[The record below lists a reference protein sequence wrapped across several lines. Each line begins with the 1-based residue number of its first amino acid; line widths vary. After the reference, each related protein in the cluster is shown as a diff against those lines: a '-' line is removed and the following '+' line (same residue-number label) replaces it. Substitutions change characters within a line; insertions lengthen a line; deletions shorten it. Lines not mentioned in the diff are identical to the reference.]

1 MIKVQAKANGTAE
14 VLIYGPIGE
23 DWYGNGVTAKQF
35 RDDLKAAGDV
45 SEIVVR
51 VNSPGGEVFDGI
63 AIYNEL
69 RAHKAR
75 KIVQVDGYAASIATV
90 IAMAGDEIVLGT
102 GTAMMIHGPSTFAWG
117 PADTMRETADMLDKV
132 AVGMVDAY
140 ARFNKTLAREDIEA
154 LMTGGDHWY
163 TAAEAIKA
171 GFATRMAEEQEP
183 TDSTEATSA
192 FKKAF
197 AQVREQFSAP
207 TLRIA
212 AQLNSPASAITPAA
226 SSATTTKEPTM
237 DPALKEKIEAEARA
251 DALRAE
257 AARVSEIRA
266 MFGPHGV
273 QHLALMSDCIA
284 DQGCTAQAASTKL
297 LAALAANATPTA
309 GLTHNVLDQ
318 RDKFIAGASNA
329 ILARLSPKEG
339 GEKLTANNE
348 FAGMGLKALI
358 RVALRNSGVAH
369 ADRLEGA
376 QLAAKFFASHST
388 SDFPYMLANTAAKV
402 LKAAYENAPTT
413 WQLWA
418 PVMSVSDFK
427 STSVV
432 TLSAF
437 SDLADKAEGAEYT
450 QGTMSEGR
458 ETIQAGTKGRYI
470 DLTREAII
478 NDDLGGFLRTNAA
491 LGAAAARSVNKAVYT
506 KLYANPTMSDT
517 GALFNTTAVTTAG
530 GHANLA
536 GSGGAIS
543 VSTIAAGE
551 SAMAHQKDPSL
562 AQVLNLRPAFLLAP
576 VGKRQIAWDV
586 LNSPTD
592 ISQSNSAKRN
602 YAASLGLT
610 LVSDAEMDA
619 NSTTAWHLIAG
630 QSTPCI
636 EVAFLDGVQTPY
648 IEEDVSFL
656 TDSMRM
662 KVRLDFGVAATDWR
676 TAYKNGGA

>member
-207 TLRIA
+207 SLRIA
-212 AQLNSPASAITPAA
+212 AQLNPPALAVTPAIP
-226 SSATTTKEPTM
+226 ATPKEESVMTP
-237 DPALKEKIEAEARA
+237 EQIEAAKAAARTEA
-251 DALRAE
+251 LQAE

-273 QHLALMSDCIA
+273 QHLGLMAECVG
-284 DQGCTAQAASTKL
+284 DQSCTAADASKKL

-329 ILARLSPKEG
+329 ILARIEPGKG
-339 GEKLTANNE
+339 GEKLQAGNE

-358 RVALRNSGVAH
+358 RVALRNAGVSG
-369 ADRLEGA
+369 ADRLEGSA
-376 QLAAKFFASHST
+376 LAAKLFASHSG
-388 SDFPYMLANTAAKV
+388 SDFPYLLANTAAK
-402 LKAAYENAPTT
+402 LLRASYANAPTT
-413 WQLWA
+413 WQQWA
-418 PVMSVSDFK
+418 PTLSVSDFK
-427 STSVV
+427 QHSIVS
-432 TLSAF
+432 LSAF
-437 SDLADKAEGAEYT
+437 SDLATKAEGAEYT
-450 QGTMSEGR
+450 QGTLSEYR
-458 ETIQAGTKGRYI
+458 ETIQASTKGRYI
-470 DLTREAII
+470 GLTREMVV
-478 NDDLGGFLRTNAA
+478 NDDLGAFTRLASA
-491 LGAAAARSVNKAVYT
+491 LGWAAANSVDKAVYT
-506 KLYANPTMSDT
+506 YVEANAALAD
-517 GALFNTTAVTTAG
+517 GGNLFNSTATSTTG

-536 GSGGAIS
+536 SANAAVAVSSIAI
-543 VSTIAAGE
+543 GE
-551 SAMAHQKDPSL
+551 AAMAAQQDPSRNT
-562 AQVLNLRPAFLLAP
+562 VLGLRPRFLVVP
-576 VGKRQIAWDV
+576 YGKKQIAWEV

-592 ISQSNSAKRN
+592 VASSNSAKRN
-602 YAASLGLT
+602 YAASLGLE
-610 LVSDAEMDA
+610 LVAAPNLTGS
-619 NSTTAWHLIAG
+619 TAWYLFADKN
-630 QSTPCI
+630 TPCI
-636 EVAFLDGVQTPY
+636 EVAFLDGQQTPY
-648 IEEDVSFL
+648 IEEDVEFM
-656 TDSMRM
+656 TDEMRM
-662 KVRLDFGVAATDWR
+662 KVRLDFGVAATEWR
-676 TAYKNGGA
+676 TGFKNAGA